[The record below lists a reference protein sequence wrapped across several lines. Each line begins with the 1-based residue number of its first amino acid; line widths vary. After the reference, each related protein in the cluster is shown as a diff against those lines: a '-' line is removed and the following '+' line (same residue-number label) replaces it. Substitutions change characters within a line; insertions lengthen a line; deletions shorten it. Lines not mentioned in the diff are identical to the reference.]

1 MSRNG
6 HEPGVERRMPHTP
19 GPAVKDAVRALE
31 QSPRLLG
38 TLATDYPK
46 GYVIAPHSH
55 TRDQLLHAED
65 GTMMVRAENAAW
77 LVPPGLGVWMPAGTL
92 HEVRAITDFR
102 MRTLYV
108 ARAAAAAANLPETC
122 RVVGVPPLL
131 HELILRAARM
141 PAVWDPDG
149 PDGRLMAVILDVLG
163 ELEATPLHLPMPVDR
178 RLDPVVTALLADPAD
193 GRTLEEWAAATGA
206 SPRTLA
212 RGFLRE
218 TGLTFGGW
226 RQRRRL
232 LAALERLAGGEA
244 VTTVA
249 LDLGY
254 DSPSAFT
261 AMFRRTLGTTPSRY
275 LRR

>member
-1 MSRNG
+1 MSQNG
-6 HEPGVERRMPHTP
+6 HDTGARRPAPHTP
-19 GPAVKDAVRALE
+19 GPAVKDAVRLLE
-31 QSPRLLG
+31 ESPRLLG

-46 GYVIAPHSH
+46 GYVISPHSH

-77 LVPPGLGVWMPAGTL
+77 LVPPGLGVWMPAGTM
-92 HEVRAITDFR
+92 HEVRAVTDVR

-108 ARAAAAAANLPETC
+108 ARGAAAAAHLPQTC

-131 HELILRAARM
+131 RELILRAAGM
-141 PAVWDPDG
+141 PAVWNPDG
-149 PDGRLMAVILDVLG
+149 SDGRLMAVILDVLG
-163 ELEATPLHLPMPVDR
+163 ELEPTPLHLPIPADR
-178 RLDPVVTALLADPAD
+178 RLEPVVTALLADPAD
-193 GRTLEEWAAATGA
+193 SRTLEEWAAAIGA

-212 RGFLRE
+212 RSFPRE

-226 RQRRRL
+226 RQRRRV
-232 LAALERLAGGEA
+232 LAALERLADGEP
-244 VTTVA
+244 VTSVA

-261 AMFRRTLGTTPSRY
+261 AMFRRTLGVAPSRY